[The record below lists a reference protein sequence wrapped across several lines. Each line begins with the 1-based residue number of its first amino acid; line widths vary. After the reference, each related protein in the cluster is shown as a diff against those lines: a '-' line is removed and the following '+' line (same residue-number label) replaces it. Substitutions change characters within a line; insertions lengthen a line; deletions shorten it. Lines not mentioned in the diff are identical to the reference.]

1 MEEKKSRSKIS
12 ILQSLCV
19 LYITVW
25 TISPPLQ
32 IDNIYRIA
40 ALGAVGLW
48 FLLNIPY
55 NVKLERIHI
64 LAIVFAMLVMIVA
77 LMESDGKINNI
88 LRPINYYMLVIT
100 FIMAYCYKDRWQE
113 LSWMIPIVLILLIYF
128 NYQTYK
134 TVSDNPAV
142 ARLIVRNDP
151 EIFHYMRRGVGGYGL
166 LYPQV
171 CVLPMIVSWI
181 IAAFKK
187 HWVRFVIGVLWLIS
201 YYLYLFN
208 SGYSIAVV
216 ASIAGLIILFFY
228 RRSSIVLAVITIT
241 ILIAILVWLIGYNS
255 GFRGW
260 LLSIFDGTKVAQ
272 KINDL
277 YLSITTT
284 KTADS
289 IMERSERYQAA
300 LNTIITY
307 PIIGGLW
314 FPNGSGG
321 GHSAILDTFA
331 KFGLFGGYI
340 LIKIIFDFVMKIK
353 KSPETGKDMRI
364 ANATFIAIF
373 MIMLLNSFPY
383 NFVCLMMLI
392 IPAAYNDILNWRQVN
407 ENSMDSESAPE
418 GSLAKTEYKV

>member
-40 ALGAVGLW
+40 AFGAVGLW

-77 LMESDGKINNI
+77 LMESEGKLSHI
-88 LRPINYYMLVIT
+88 LRPINNYMLVIT
-100 FIMAYCYKDRWQE
+100 FILAYCYKDRWHE
-113 LSWMIPIVLILLIYF
+113 LSWMIPIVLILLTYF

-134 TVSDNPAV
+134 TVIDEPEV
-142 ARLIVRNDP
+142 ARLIVRNDLSTY
-151 EIFHYMRRGVGGYGL
+151 HYMRRGVGGYGL

-171 CVLPMIVSWI
+171 CILPMILSWV

-228 RRSSIVLAVITIT
+228 KRSSIVLAIIITT
-241 ILIAILVWLIGYNS
+241 IMIVILVWLIGYNS
-255 GFRGW
+255 GFREG
-260 LLSIFDGTKVAQ
+260 LISIFEGTKVAK
-272 KINDL
+272 KIDDI
-277 YLSITTT
+277 YLSITT
-284 KTADS
+284 KETADS
-289 IMERSERYQAA
+289 IMARWEAYCAS
-300 LNTIITY
+300 LNSIINY

-314 FPNGSGG
+314 FPGGSGG
-321 GHSAILDTFA
+321 GHSALLDSFA
-331 KFGLFGGYI
+331 KYGVFGGYI
-340 LIKIIFDFVMKIK
+340 FIRMIFDFVLKIK
-353 KSPETGKDMRI
+353 KSPPTGKDMRI
-364 ANATFIAIF
+364 ANATFIAVF
-373 MIMLLNSFPY
+373 MISLLNSFPY
-383 NFVCLMMLI
+383 NYFCLIMLV
-392 IPAAYNDILNWRQVN
+392 IPAAYNDILKWRQVN
-407 ENSMDSESAPE
+407 ENSVDSKSAPE

>member
-32 IDNIYRIA
+32 IDTVYRIA

-77 LMESDGKINNI
+77 LMDSNGKFGFI
-88 LRPINYYMLVIT
+88 LKHVNFFLLVLS
-100 FIMAYCYKDRWQE
+100 FIMAYFYKERWRE
-113 LSWMIPIVLILLIYF
+113 LSWIIPIVLLLLIYF

-134 TVSDNPAV
+134 TVIDDPTV

-151 EIFHYMRRGVGGYGL
+151 ETFHYLRRGVGGYGL

-171 CVLPMIVSWI
+171 CVLPMIVSWTI
-181 IAAFKK
+181 SAFKK
-187 HWVRFVIGVLWLIS
+187 HWVRFVIGILWLIS
-201 YYLYLFN
+201 YFFYLFN
-208 SGYSIAVV
+208 SGYSIAVIASV
-216 ASIAGLIILFFY
+216 ASLIILFFY
-228 RRSSIVLAVITIT
+228 RRSSIVLAIIVTT
-241 ILIAILVWLIGYNS
+241 ILIALLVWLIGYNT
-255 GFRGW
+255 GFREW
-260 LLSIFDGTKVAQ
+260 LMGIFDGTKVAT

-277 YLSITTT
+277 YLSITTED
-284 KTADS
+284 TADS
-289 IMERSERYQAA
+289 LMARWNAYMNSFSSILS
-300 LNTIITY
+300 Y

-314 FPNGSGG
+314 FPNGGGG
-321 GHSAILDTFA
+321 GHSAILDAFA
-331 KFGLFGGYI
+331 KYGVFGG
-340 LIKIIFDFVMKIK
+340 FVFVRMLFHFPMTIK
-353 KSPETGKDMRI
+353 KSPQTGKDMRI
-364 ANATFIAIF
+364 ANATFIVTL
-373 MIMLLNSFPY
+373 MITLLNTFSY
-383 NFVCLMMLI
+383 NFVFLIMLI
-392 IPAAYNDILNWRQVN
+392 IPTAYNDILNWRQVN
-407 ENSMDSESAPE
+407 ENSVDSESAPE

>member
-64 LAIVFAMLVMIVA
+64 LAIVFAMLVTIVA
-77 LMESDGKINNI
+77 LMESEGKLSHI

-100 FIMAYCYKDRWQE
+100 FIMAYCYKERWHE
-113 LSWMIPIVLILLIYF
+113 LSWMIPIVLILLTYF

-134 TVSDNPAV
+134 TVIDEPEV
-142 ARLIVRNDP
+142 ARLIVRNDLS
-151 EIFHYMRRGVGGYGL
+151 IYHYMRKGVGGYGL
-166 LYPQV
+166 LYPQI
-171 CVLPMIVSWI
+171 CILPVIVSWTI
-181 IAAFKK
+181 SSFKK
-187 HWVRFVIGVLWLIS
+187 RWLRFSIGVLWLIS
-201 YYLYLFN
+201 LYFYLFN

-216 ASIAGLIILFFY
+216 ACVAGLIILFFY
-228 RRSSIVLAVITIT
+228 RRSSIVLAIIITT
-241 ILIAILVWLIGYNS
+241 ILIAILVWLIGYNT
-255 GFRGW
+255 GFREW
-260 LLSIFDGTKVAQ
+260 LMSVFDGTKVAQ
-272 KINDL
+272 KINDV
-277 YLSITTT
+277 YLSITTED
-284 KTADS
+284 TADS
-289 IMERSERYQAA
+289 IMSRVIRYQEA
-300 LNTIITY
+300 LNSIISY

-331 KFGLFGGYI
+331 KYGLFGGYVV
-340 LIKIIFDFVMKIK
+340 IKILFSFSLEIK
-353 KSPETGKDMRI
+353 RLPETGKDLQI
-364 ANATFIAIF
+364 ANALFIVLF
-373 MIMLLNSFPY
+373 MIMLLNSLPY
-383 NFVCLMMLI
+383 NFTCLLMFV
-392 IPAAYNDILNWRQVN
+392 IPISYDDILYWRKTNRTQDN
-407 ENSMDSESAPE
+407 ENALKKVTADAES
-418 GSLAKTEYKV
+418 